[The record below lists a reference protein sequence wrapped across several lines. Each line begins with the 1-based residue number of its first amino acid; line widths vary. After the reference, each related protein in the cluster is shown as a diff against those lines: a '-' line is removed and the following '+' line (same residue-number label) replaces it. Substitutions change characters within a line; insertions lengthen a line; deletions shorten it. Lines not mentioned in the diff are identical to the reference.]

1 MFELLNEDLEDC
13 IDILR
18 QMNACETKNEQL
30 RILAEHRI
38 SKKDIKMTV
47 DLCEIL
53 VYHYNKLE
61 EQDDR

>member
-1 MFELLNEDLEDC
+1 MFELLNEDLENC

-18 QMNACETKNEQL
+18 QMNTCENKNEQL

-38 SKKDIKMTV
+38 NKKDIQMTV

-53 VYHYNKLE
+53 VYHYKKLE